1 MLVADSMPPNSDS
14 LPLIGKNKTLLVELK
29 KLNFLFSSLQ
39 GVYYLS
45 AIIIVSIATAM
56 SVASLNLYHR
66 GKHHVQPVPKW
77 ISRLF
82 FCLLPKLLLMN
93 ISLPNR
99 LKKRERISSD
109 IMTRIVSSP
118 LIRSKSIE
126 VNRIQYSIDY
136 IHRLIE
142 HNQRRSEEQD
152 ANLLIIQEWQ
162 ILGRVVD
169 RLFVWIFLIG
179 TMFVFYLIFS
189 QAPRLRLK

>member
-1 MLVADSMPPNSDS
+1 
-14 LPLIGKNKTLLVELK
+14 
-29 KLNFLFSSLQ
+29 
-39 GVYYLS
+39 
-45 AIIIVSIATAM
+45 M

-77 ISRLF
+77 ISPLF
-82 FCLLPKLLLMN
+82 FCLLPKLLFMN
-93 ISLPNR
+93 IDLPSNR
-99 LKKRERISSD
+99 LRKRERISSD

-126 VNRIQYSIDY
+126 VNRVQCSIDY

-142 HNQRRSEEQD
+142 RNQRRSEEQD

-162 ILGRVVD
+162 ILGRVID

-189 QAPRLRLK
+189 QAPHLRLK